1 MQNLVTSM
9 SATKTYLNNYPG
21 QDVWMSGVRKELS
34 LFANHLRVYLTA
46 IFVCDYL

>member
-9 SATKTYLNNYPG
+9 SATKTYLNNYHG
-21 QDVWMSGVRKELS
+21 QDVWVSGVRKELS
-34 LFANHLRVYLTA
+34 LFANHLMVYLTA